1 MEFLLHSGLAVS
13 TIMVVLILL
22 KKSKSP
28 SDYILFSWIAAI
40 FFQILFYERTI
51 YGSGFVDFMAILG
64 FSLPLLSLP
73 SLYLYIIGLTGEK
86 ISNLKVILHFSIFPI
101 YFISFLV
108 LRHLYDFTIVAKN
121 GTLMFQNAPAY
132 LTYYYAIPLAIAG
145 LYYVIQYLLLLRQH
159 KVRLRELFSYSEEID
174 LKWLQYLIYIY
185 ILSFLIINAIVFGFS
200 NLNLLEVE
208 QAFGLLGVT
217 LSGLVIAA
225 AIYGLKQTDIFAP
238 SNHVL
243 LEPATDQHNSKYKR
257 SGLKQDLIS
266 TYASKVNQLLNEEKV
281 FLNENLSL
289 PKLAE
294 LCNISA
300 PQLSQVINQNFK
312 VSFYDLINKH
322 RVKEAKRLIVSSEHQ
337 HLTLLAIALDCGFKS
352 KASFNRHFKKHTGI
366 TPSKFK
372 NQS

>member
-1 MEFLLHSGLAVS
+1 MEFLLHAGLAVS
-13 TIMVVLILL
+13 TIMVVLLLL
-22 KKSKSP
+22 KKRKSP
-28 SDYILFSWIAAI
+28 SDYMLFSWIVVI
-40 FFQILFYERTI
+40 SFQILFYERTI
-51 YGSGFVDFMAILG
+51 YGSGLVGFMAIIG
-64 FSLPLLSLP
+64 FGLPLLSLP
-73 SLYLYIIGLTGEK
+73 CLYLYIIGLTGEK

-101 YFISFLV
+101 YVISFL
-108 LRHLYDFTIVAKN
+108 LLKHLYDFTIVAEN
-121 GTLMFQNAPAY
+121 GTLMLQNAPAS

-145 LYYVIQYLLLLRQH
+145 LYYMIQYLLLLRQH
-159 KVRLRELFSYSEEID
+159 KVRLRGLFSYSEEID
-174 LKWLQYLIYIY
+174 LKWLQYLIYVY
-185 ILSFLIINAIVFGFS
+185 ILSYLIINVIVFGFS
-200 NLNLLEVE
+200 NLNLLEVD

-225 AIYGLKQTDIFAP
+225 AIYGLRQTHIFTP
-238 SNHVL
+238 SNHML
-243 LEPATDQHNSKYKR
+243 LEPATDQHNSKYQR
-257 SGLKQDLIS
+257 SGLKPDLIS
-266 TYASKVNQLLNEEKV
+266 TYASKVNQLLHEEKV

-312 VSFYDLINKH
+312 VSFYDLVNEH
-322 RVKEAKRLIVSSEHQ
+322 RVKEAKRLIVSSDHQ

-352 KASFNRHFKKHTGI
+352 KASFNRHFKKHTGM